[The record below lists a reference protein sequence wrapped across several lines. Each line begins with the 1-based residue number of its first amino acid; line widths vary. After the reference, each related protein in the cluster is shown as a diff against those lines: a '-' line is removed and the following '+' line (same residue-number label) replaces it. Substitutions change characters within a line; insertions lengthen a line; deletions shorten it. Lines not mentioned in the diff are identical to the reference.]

1 MAGLVEGGCGQPP
14 AQGRDE
20 AELDERGEQQP
31 GERHQGEGQDAQ
43 GRPVEEGEQ
52 GAEGQAD
59 LPAPHGHGVASV
71 DSGDW
76 LDQEGGEQVRKTK
89 INEK

>member
-31 GERHQGEGQDAQ
+31 GQRHQGEGQDAER
-43 GRPVEEGEQ
+43 GAHDEREQ
-52 GAEGQAD
+52 RAEHQAHLTCEWQAD
-59 LPAPHGHGVASV
+59 Y
-71 DSGDW
+71 
-76 LDQEGGEQVRKTK
+76 
-89 INEK
+89 